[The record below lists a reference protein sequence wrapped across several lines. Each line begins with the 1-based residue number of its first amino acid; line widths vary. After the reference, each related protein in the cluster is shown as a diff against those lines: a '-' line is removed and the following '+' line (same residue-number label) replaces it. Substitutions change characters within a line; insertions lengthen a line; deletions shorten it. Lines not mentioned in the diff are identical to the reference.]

1 MRRRDLFA
9 TTAILV
15 LGATPA
21 LAQTRAQP
29 SAQPKATASAAHS
42 ASAATSAAQ
51 PAAGGALPPGHPAMN
66 APAATGA
73 GATADDEGD
82 PAAADAHAQAGVP
95 GAFKAP
101 EDTETEDPS
110 LAPGTIAVD
119 LRDADDKPIANEDV
133 TLGILVQSIAKGESR
148 THKLQQTD
156 ASGRAIFAQ
165 LESGTGFAYR
175 VTVPKDGAT
184 FAAVPFQLQQGKAM
198 RVVLHLYPVTR
209 DIKEARVVIRGVLLA
224 EMRDD
229 RVQFQ
234 QAFQVYNFGR
244 FAWVPDNVFV
254 TLPAGFTAF
263 NTQQG
268 MGDQGVDPVPTGAHL
283 RGTFGPGQQ
292 QVIEFR
298 WQLPWS
304 GEPDVEADVGLP
316 PHVPVMQ
323 VMAAA
328 SQKMRLEVDGFP
340 PAQSHKDN
348 QGQNLLVTEK
358 QLASGESLSSV
369 HFALR
374 DLPTPGPARWIAT
387 ATAACAVLIGLVF
400 ASTGGRQRAGGGGRV
415 GDAKSARKQLLAEL
429 EELERARASGEVGP
443 KTYDRAR
450 REIIDAIARTLHKS
464 TE

>member
-1 MRRRDLFA
+1 MRPRDLGA
-9 TTAILV
+9 LTALV
-15 LGATPA
+15 LSTSSQGALGQAKPA
-21 LAQTRAQP
+21 SSVKP
-29 SAQPKATASAAHS
+29 PASASSSASPQAS
-42 ASAATSAAQ
+42 ASAS
-51 PAAGGALPPGHPAMN
+51 ALPPGHPAVGGDGEDDER
-66 APAATGA
+66 APAA
-73 GATADDEGD
+73 
-82 PAAADAHAQAGVP
+82 AHGHGGVP
-95 GAFKAP
+95 GAFQPP
-101 EDTETEDPS
+101 EDTEGEDPS
-110 LAPGTIAVD
+110 LPPGTIAVE
-119 LRDADDKPIANEDV
+119 LRDADDKPIANEGV

-156 ASGRAIFAQ
+156 TTGRAVFGQ
-165 LESGTGFAYR
+165 LETGSGFAYR

-184 FAAVPFQLQQGKAM
+184 FAALPFQLPQGKAM
-198 RVVLHLYPVTR
+198 RVVLHVYPVTR
-209 DIKEARVVIRGVLLA
+209 DINEARIVIRGVLLA

-244 FAWVPDNVFV
+244 YAWVPDGIFV
-254 TLPAGFTAF
+254 SLPEGFTAF

-268 MGDQGVDPVPTGAHL
+268 MGDQGVDPEKTGARF

-298 WQLPWS
+298 WQLPWA
-304 GEPDVEADVGLP
+304 GESVVEADIGLP

-328 SQKMRLEVDGFP
+328 SQKMRLDVEGFP

-358 QLASGESLSSV
+358 QLGSGESLTSI

-374 DLPTPGPARWIAT
+374 DLPTPGPGRWIAT

-400 ASTGGRQRAGGGGRV
+400 AANGGNRRSGTTGGA

-429 EELERARASGEVGP
+429 EDLERARALGDVGP

-450 REIIDAIARTLHKS
+450 REIIDAIARTLQKN

>member
-1 MRRRDLFA
+1 MRPRDLCVAA
-9 TTAILV
+9 TLV
-15 LGATPA
+15 VFSVTPA
-21 LAQTRAQP
+21 FAQP
-29 SAQPKATASAAHS
+29 SAQPSARPKPAASAS
-42 ASAATSAAQ
+42 SAAPPLAA
-51 PAAGGALPPGHPAMN
+51 PPSSGALPPGHPSMGSGG
-66 APAATGA
+66 GA
-73 GATADDEGD
+73 SEDADD
-82 PAAADAHAQAGVP
+82 AAGPHGQGAVP
-95 GAFKAP
+95 GAFQPP
-101 EDTETEDPS
+101 EDTENEDPA
-110 LAPGTIAVD
+110 LPPGSIAVD
-119 LRDADDKPIANEDV
+119 LRDADDKPIAHEGV

-148 THKLQQTD
+148 THKLQTTD
-156 ASGRAIFAQ
+156 ATGRAVFAQ
-165 LESGTGFAYR
+165 LETGSGFAYR

-184 FAAVPFQLQQGKAM
+184 FAALPFQLPQGKAM

-209 DIKEARVVIRGVLLA
+209 DIKEARIVIRGVLLA

-244 FAWVPDNVFV
+244 YAWVPDGIFV
-254 TLPAGFTAF
+254 TLPPGFTAF

-268 MGDQGVDPVPTGAHL
+268 MGDQGVDPEKTGARL

-304 GEPDVEADVGLP
+304 GESEVEADVGLP

-348 QGQNLLVTEK
+348 QGQNLLVTER
-358 QLASGESLSSV
+358 QLGSGESLTSV

-400 ASTGGRQRAGGGGRV
+400 ASSGVKRSGASGRT
-415 GDAKSARKQLLAEL
+415 GDAKSARKQLLVEL
-429 EELERARASGEVGP
+429 EELERARAAGEVGP

-450 REIIDAIARTLHKS
+450 REIIDAIARTLQKN

>member
-1 MRRRDLFA
+1 MGSGSG
-9 TTAILV
+9 
-15 LGATPA
+15 GAPEDDD
-21 LAQTRAQP
+21 P
-29 SAQPKATASAAHS
+29 SAAAAH
-42 ASAATSAAQ
+42 
-51 PAAGGALPPGHPAMN
+51 GH
-66 APAATGA
+66 G
-73 GATADDEGD
+73 
-82 PAAADAHAQAGVP
+82 GVP
-95 GAFKAP
+95 GAFQPP
-101 EDTETEDPS
+101 EDTENEEPS
-110 LAPGTIAVD
+110 LPAGTIAVE
-119 LRDADDKPIANEDV
+119 LRDADDKPIANEGV

-156 ASGRAIFAQ
+156 ASGRALFAQ
-165 LESGTGFAYR
+165 LETGTGFAYR

-184 FAAVPFQLQQGKAM
+184 FAALPFQLPQGKAM
-198 RVVLHLYPVTR
+198 RVVLHLYPVTH
-209 DIKEARVVIRGVLLA
+209 DIKEARIVIRGVLLA

-234 QAFQVYNFGR
+234 QAFQIYNFGR
-244 FAWVPDNVFV
+244 FAWVPDGIFV
-254 TLPAGFTAF
+254 SLPEGFTAF

-268 MGDQGVDPVPTGAHL
+268 MGDQGVDQEKTGARL

-304 GEPDVEADVGLP
+304 GEPVVEAEIGLP

-340 PAQSHKDN
+340 PSQSHKDN

-358 QLASGESLSSV
+358 QLASGESLTSI
-369 HFALR
+369 HLALR

-400 ASTGGRQRAGGGGRV
+400 AANGSKRRTGATGRA

-429 EELERARASGEVGP
+429 EELERAHSSGDVGP
-443 KTYDRAR
+443 KTYERAR
-450 REIIDAIARTLHKS
+450 RELIDAIARTLQKNP
-464 TE
+464 E